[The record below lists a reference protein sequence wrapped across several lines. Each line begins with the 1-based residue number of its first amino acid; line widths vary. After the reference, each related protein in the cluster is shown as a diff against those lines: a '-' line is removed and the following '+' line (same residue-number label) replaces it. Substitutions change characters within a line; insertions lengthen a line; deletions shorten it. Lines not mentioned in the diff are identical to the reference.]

1 MSSNSTVFVVDDDR
15 VFLETTCKL
24 LKSAQLSV
32 IACESAHAFL
42 NTFQL
47 GQPGCLLL
55 DVIMPHMS
63 GLELLE
69 ELNQRR
75 WTIPTI
81 VMTAHSHVSVAVQA
95 MKLGALDFVEKP
107 FRDKQ
112 SLIDLVQRALQTATF
127 AQQQRAEIEE
137 IGRKLAT
144 LTEHELYVLNRVVDG
159 LSSKEIAYGMEV
171 SIRTVE
177 TQRAKIMKKLEA
189 DSIPHLVRM
198 VLRHA
203 TAK

>member
-1 MSSNSTVFVVDDDR
+1 
-15 VFLETTCKL
+15 
-24 LKSAQLSV
+24 
-32 IACESAHAFL
+32 
-42 NTFQL
+42 
-47 GQPGCLLL
+47 
-55 DVIMPHMS
+55 VIMPHMS